1 MEIGNKTIT
10 IITRNEFEREPGALS
25 TFDFKVAKLV
35 ESFGLS
41 GNRRKS

>member
-25 TFDFKVAKLV
+25 TLI
-35 ESFGLS
+35 L
-41 GNRRKS
+41 R